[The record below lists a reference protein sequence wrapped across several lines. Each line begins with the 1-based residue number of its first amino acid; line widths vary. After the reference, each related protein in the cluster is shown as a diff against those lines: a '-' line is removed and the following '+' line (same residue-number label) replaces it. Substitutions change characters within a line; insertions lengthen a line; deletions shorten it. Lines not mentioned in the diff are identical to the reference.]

1 MEEYL
6 TSSEAFAKALKGAQT
21 SHIEKIRL
29 AKEAWRRADVVLP
42 HKQEFLLEWLCN
54 VLVKA
59 STPSK
64 NPKDT
69 SPNTLLDQEYWDL
82 FKDMLRSI
90 TQCRKGHS
98 KNGFV
103 SLRHQTDRSV
113 SGPELANS
121 QAPGVLLRV
130 PVIPMFT
137 ALVQRLSPDSSS
149 APTPISSKSS
159 KKSKSPAPSSPK
171 ESDLEQPSSLV
182 LESAFVCF
190 DLLSSPIMTEWFQ
203 PTLEQY
209 TPLVQAIL
217 EALIAMVQDVSGIDL
232 KKQEIVLQIAHVVL
246 DHFRRLVIIQPNQKK
261 VFGLVAGK
269 LFEPLVRARVA
280 IRMAPELL
288 SRTECQDAIG
298 AILRTGLFHQEHLQ
312 EYTAGYVVG
321 DEKSLQSYQ
330 KQLFEQIATLAK
342 SEYATAVLD
351 ALPVL
356 LCYFVEETR
365 RKQRHLASSGFD
377 RGLDSARETEF
388 SFFKII
394 YVLAKKQLPQLTEQ
408 PSETSIGHL
417 CDIME
422 ALNSLL
428 STILDLN
435 IYQPSNN
442 EAADQY
448 VFMNTSFG
456 SIYSCLTTAKALE
469 NGRLQ
474 CISLAGIVVLA
485 QLDDRLL
492 KPHLDSL
499 WPILLSPFI
508 EARDAALELA
518 KTLLVIYG
526 KSSDLKTFLTS
537 FLSSLREFLT
547 QPELLQSSPLFSKT
561 FLDLIPS
568 NIRSYLPLPQA
579 PTILDIFVTELMT
592 LDSGL
597 GLEGL
602 APIQDAS
609 HKKKRKLN
617 SGKSKDRSEDGDGIR
632 SAEFMVTIF
641 IQFLKGLR
649 VTVNQEKQLNK
660 EFKVIYNHF
669 LEQIFKNFADRDN
682 NEEYM
687 SDKYQSRRITPAL
700 MLHYALSKV
709 STQYWIG
716 SMSFELMDKIVGTL
730 KSTSGCSDAVVLTL
744 NRVVLQHVHLT
755 LCTADMMDEDLAQR
769 CRSLVRFTMKN
780 SRLSRLLEDNTLVTT
795 SWDGQLESATDSAF
809 LVASWQIQVNEWL
822 DIVCRFGTPQH
833 MEEIAEVIAKQFSS
847 AALSLQSQEP
857 TTSTNTTTIQ
867 LLNQI
872 LLRSANFYE
881 VPNFRP
887 IFAKKILQGLA
898 ESIRAL
904 SSTDAEKKLAVTV
917 ASFTETHSTSSDSV
931 APKATFGDALRE
943 LVEVTHQQPRR
954 ASTISKSKS
963 KSAAKTATSASVTA
977 EEQGTKL
984 LSLLS
989 IMHLLPL
996 EYFEKFERNII
1007 LTTMAVLDAY
1017 IQRYLVAGPAGIK
1030 CLLLERRISNAIM
1043 AWRSDAGVLFNEPV
1057 LLLNLLDYPS
1067 WNCSTAYGSED
1078 KDGLGQATMET
1089 TSAMIDSAIR
1099 FYMAQTH
1106 DSIQFEAANA
1116 HLDALLKV
1124 VMVWANESLDSSYA
1138 LADGGLTDSR
1148 IKTVIL
1154 SRACQSFV
1162 HCLGHRQHQKSKS
1175 SKKLGS
1181 ANTEMESARGKV
1193 LEMIG
1198 ELFKN
1203 VQIKVEQRIK
1213 KVMAVLKA
1221 KVLNENLLVE
1231 DAQQGMDHFELYKT
1245 IVQYSELDQ
1254 DEGSKDR
1261 CLESVPGLFKL
1272 AQALARTIT
1281 HDTKES
1287 RELQERVVHL
1297 TAILTGYSCEYLPL
1311 TSSWKSSTKFA
1322 DSTMKELLML
1332 LLGVSRQELSEKDV
1346 TLQKQSYL
1354 SMLGQLSGDLID
1366 SLLHWLLEEAVSSR
1380 EHGLEELVLVRYLDA
1395 TFLSAHHT
1403 QKRKVRRQVS
1413 KLLTQL
1419 TRILQMTQSV
1429 QVVVGVLNIVAGI
1442 CSESSFELRSWEIGL
1457 ALETIVSLMS
1467 PATPLLSSPTALTV
1481 ALTNQDTSQIF
1492 TALYHILI
1500 NIARFRQEEL
1510 TTLIPVFTSILQ
1522 GMVHGFKSLHASIA
1536 KRQQGVESLVKS
1548 PFMLL
1553 SAGSVYPGA
1562 VGHESLGVT
1571 GSAAGGNM
1579 IGDPLPVEC
1588 AENFSRLLT
1597 ALGSKGVSSFNNHGG
1612 GNSATEE
1619 SSVSGGGGGGSFT
1632 ITTDASKAFGKHAP
1646 YILME
1651 YFAIQSSVVAS
1662 ISQQSLRSALL
1673 PGLYALLNL
1682 CSDWEREM
1690 MMVGLDNTGKTL
1702 LKGLYADYLK
1712 YHKYTGR

>member
-21 SHIEKIRL
+21 SPTEKIRL

-69 SPNTLLDQEYWDL
+69 LPNTLLDQEYWDL

-90 TQCRKGHS
+90 TRSRKGHS
-98 KNGFV
+98 KGRILG
-103 SLRHQTDRSV
+103 LRHQTDSSM
-113 SGPELANS
+113 SGPNVGNN
-121 QAPGVLLRV
+121 QTPGVLLRV

-137 ALVQRLSPDSSS
+137 VLVQKLSPQSSPAP
-149 APTPISSKSS
+149 APTPSKSN
-159 KKSKSPAPSSPK
+159 KKSKSPASTSSK
-171 ESDLEQPSSLV
+171 ESDVEQPSSLV

-190 DLLSSPIMTEWFQ
+190 DLLSSPVMAEWFQ

-217 EALIAMVQDVSGIDL
+217 EALIALLQDTSDVDR
-232 KKQEIVLQIAHVVL
+232 KKQQIVLQIAHVVL
-246 DHFRRLVIIQPNQKK
+246 DRFRRLVIIQPNQKK

-280 IRMAPELL
+280 IRMAPESLT
-288 SRTECQDAIG
+288 RTECQDAIG

-342 SEYATAVLD
+342 SNYATAVLD
-351 ALPVL
+351 VLPVL
-356 LCYFVEETR
+356 LCYFIEETR

-394 YVLAKKQLPQLTEQ
+394 YVLAKKQLPELTEQ
-408 PSETSIGHL
+408 PSEASIGHL

-448 VFMNTSFG
+448 VFMSTSFG
-456 SIYSCLTTAKALE
+456 SIYSCLTTAKTLE

-474 CISLAGIVVLA
+474 CISLAGIVVLS

-499 WPILLSPFI
+499 WPILLSPFP
-508 EARDAALELA
+508 EAKDAALELA
-518 KTLLVIYG
+518 RTLLVIYG
-526 KSSDLKTFLTS
+526 KSSDFKTFLTS
-537 FLSSLREFLT
+537 FLSSLREFVT
-547 QPELLQSSPLFSKT
+547 QPTLLH
-561 FLDLIPS
+561 IPA
-568 NIRSYLPLPQA
+568 NVRSYLPLPQA

-597 GLEGL
+597 GVDGLE
-602 APIQDAS
+602 PMQDLS
-609 HKKKRKLN
+609 QKKKRKLN
-617 SGKSKDRSEDGDGIR
+617 SGKSKDHSEGGDGIR
-632 SAEFMVTIF
+632 SAEFVVIIF

-649 VTVNQEKQLNK
+649 VTANQEKQLNK
-660 EFKVIYNHF
+660 EFKVVYNHF
-669 LEQIFKNFADRDN
+669 LEQIFKNFANRENKDD
-682 NEEYM
+682 YIP
-687 SDKYQSRRITPAL
+687 DKYQARRITPAL

-709 STQYWIG
+709 STQYWMG
-716 SMSFELMDKIVGTL
+716 SLSFELMDKIVENL
-730 KSTSGCSDAVVLTL
+730 KSTSGYSDAVILTL

-755 LCTADMMDEDLAQR
+755 LCTAEMIDEDLAQR
-769 CRSLVRFTMKN
+769 CRGLVRFTMKN
-780 SRLSRLLEDNTLVTT
+780 ARLTQLLEDNTLVAT
-795 SWDGQLESATDSAF
+795 SWNGQLESATNSAF

-822 DIVCRFGTPQH
+822 DIVCRFGTQQH

-847 AALSLQSQEP
+847 AALSMLPREP
-857 TTSTNTTTIQ
+857 TTSTDSITIQ
-867 LLNQI
+867 LLNQT

-898 ESIRAL
+898 ESIKAL
-904 SSTDAEKKLAVTV
+904 SSTDAEKKLAVVV
-917 ASFTETHSTSSDSV
+917 ASFTETHSTSSDAT
-931 APKATFGDALRE
+931 APKATFADALKE
-943 LVEVTHQQPRR
+943 LVDVTHQEPGK
-954 ASTISKSKS
+954 TLTGSKPKP
-963 KSAAKTATSASVTA
+963 KSAAKTATSQSATA

-1017 IQRYLVAGPAGIK
+1017 IQRYLVADPAGIK

-1043 AWRSDAGVLFNEPV
+1043 TWRSDAGVLFNGPA

-1078 KDGLGQATMET
+1078 KDGLGLATMET
-1089 TSAMIDSAIR
+1089 TSAMTDSAIR

-1106 DSIQFEAANA
+1106 DPIQSEAAIV
-1116 HLDALLKV
+1116 HLSALLKV
-1124 VMVWANESLDSSYA
+1124 AMVWANESLDCSYA
-1138 LADGGLTDSR
+1138 LVDGGLTDSR

-1154 SRACQSFV
+1154 SRVCQSIV
-1162 HCLGHRQHQKSKS
+1162 HYLGQRQHQKSTS
-1175 SKKLGS
+1175 SKKS
-1181 ANTEMESARGKV
+1181 KTANTEMEDARGKV
-1193 LEMIG
+1193 LEMIE
-1198 ELFKN
+1198 ELFKK
-1203 VQIKVEQRIK
+1203 VQTEVEQRIK
-1213 KVMAVLKA
+1213 KVMTVLKA
-1221 KVLNENLLVE
+1221 NASNEDLLVE
-1231 DAQQGMDHFELYKT
+1231 VALKGMDHFELYKT

-1254 DEGSKDR
+1254 DEGSKNR
-1261 CLESVPGLFKL
+1261 CLESVPGLFEL
-1272 AQALARTIT
+1272 AKALTRTSR
-1281 HDTKES
+1281 HDVKES
-1287 RELQERVVHL
+1287 RESKERVVHL
-1297 TAILTGYSCEYLPL
+1297 TATLTGYSCQYLPL
-1311 TSSWKSSTKFA
+1311 TSSWKSSTEFA
-1322 DSTMKELLML
+1322 DKTMKELLVL
-1332 LLGVSRQELSEKDV
+1332 LLGVSGQELSEKDV
-1346 TLQKQSYL
+1346 TLLKQSYL
-1354 SMLGQLSGDLID
+1354 SMLGQLSEDLVD

-1380 EHGLEELVLVRYLDA
+1380 EHAQEELVLVRYLDA

-1429 QVVVGVLNIVAGI
+1429 QVVIGVLNIVAGI

-1467 PATPLLSSPTALTV
+1467 PATPLLSGPTASATALT
-1481 ALTNQDTSQIF
+1481 NYDTSQIF
-1492 TALYHILI
+1492 TAVYHILI
-1500 NIARFRQEEL
+1500 NTARFRQEEL

-1553 SAGSVYPGA
+1553 SVGSAYPSA
-1562 VGHESLGVT
+1562 VGRESLGVV
-1571 GSAAGGNM
+1571 GSAAVVNT

-1597 ALGSKGVSSFNNHGG
+1597 ALGSKGVSSFSSHGG

-1619 SSVSGGGGGGSFT
+1619 SSVSGGGGGGGSFT
-1632 ITTDASKAFGKHAP
+1632 VTTDASKAFGKHAP

>member
-1 MEEYL
+1 ML
-6 TSSEAFAKALKGAQT
+6 
-21 SHIEKIRL
+21 
-29 AKEAWRRADVVLP
+29 
-42 HKQEFLLEWLCN
+42 
-54 VLVKA
+54 
-59 STPSK
+59 
-64 NPKDT
+64 
-69 SPNTLLDQEYWDL
+69 PNTLLDQEYWDL
-82 FKDMLRSI
+82 FQDMLKSI
-90 TQCRKGHS
+90 THSRKGHS
-98 KNGFV
+98 KGALH

-113 SGPELANS
+113 SGPDPSNS

-137 ALVQRLSPDSSS
+137 ALVQKLSPHSSP
-149 APTPISSKSS
+149 AVTPIPAKSN
-159 KKSKSPAPSSPK
+159 KKSRAPVPTSPK
-171 ESDLEQPSSLV
+171 EAELEQPSSLV
-182 LESAFVCF
+182 LESASVCF

-217 EALIAMVQDVSGIDL
+217 EALIAMIQDISDADR
-232 KKQEIVLQIAHVVL
+232 KKQQIVLQIAHVVL
-246 DHFRRLVIIQPNQKK
+246 DRFRRLVILQPNQKK
-261 VFGLVAGK
+261 VFGLIAGK

-280 IRMAPELL
+280 IRMAPESLT
-288 SRTECQDAIG
+288 RTECQDAIG

-351 ALPVL
+351 VLPL
-356 LCYFVEETR
+356 LLSYFVEETR
-365 RKQRHLASSGFD
+365 RRQRHLASSGFD

-394 YVLAKKQLPQLTEQ
+394 YVLAKKQLPELTEQ
-408 PSETSIGHL
+408 PSEASIDHL

-428 STILDLN
+428 STILELN

-448 VFMNTSFG
+448 VFMSTSFG
-456 SIYSCLTTAKALE
+456 SIYSCLTIAKTLE

-474 CISLAGIVVLA
+474 CISLAGIVVLS

-499 WPILLSPFI
+499 WPILLSPFP
-508 EARDAALELA
+508 EAKDAALELA
-518 KTLLVIYG
+518 RTLLVIYG

-537 FLSSLREFLT
+537 FLSSLREFMT
-547 QPELLQSSPLFSKT
+547 QPALLH
-561 FLDLIPS
+561 IPA

-579 PTILDIFVTELMT
+579 PTILDVFVTELMT

-597 GLEGL
+597 ELDGLG
-602 APIQDAS
+602 PIQDQS

-617 SGKSKDRSEDGDGIR
+617 SGKSKDRSEGGDGIR
-632 SAEFMVTIF
+632 SAEFVVIIF

-649 VTVNQEKQLNK
+649 VTANQEKQLNK
-660 EFKVIYNHF
+660 EFKVVYNHF
-669 LEQIFKNFADRDN
+669 LAQIFKNFADREN
-682 NEEYM
+682 NEDYISE
-687 SDKYQSRRITPAL
+687 KYQSRRIAPAL
-700 MLHYALSKV
+700 MLHYALCKL
-709 STQYWIG
+709 STQYWMG
-716 SMSFELMDKIVGTL
+716 SLSFELMDKIVENL
-730 KSTSGCSDAVVLTL
+730 KCTSSYSDAVVLTL

-755 LCTADMMDEDLAQR
+755 LCTAEMMDEDLAHR
-769 CRSLVRFTMKN
+769 CRDLVRFTMEN
-780 SRLSRLLEDNTLVTT
+780 ARLARLLEDNTLVAT
-795 SWDGQLESATDSAF
+795 SWNGQLESATDSAF
-809 LVASWQIQVNEWL
+809 LVASWQIQINEWL
-822 DIVCRFGTPQH
+822 DIVCRFGTQKD
-833 MEEIAEVIAKQFSS
+833 MEDIAEVIAKQFSS
-847 AALSLQSQEP
+847 AALSLLPQQS
-857 TTSTNTTTIQ
+857 TTFTDSITIQ
-867 LLNQI
+867 LLNQT

-898 ESIRAL
+898 ESIKAL
-904 SSTDAEKKLAVTV
+904 SSTDAEKKLAVVV
-917 ASFTETHSTSSDSV
+917 ASFTETDNTSSNST
-931 APKATFGDALRE
+931 APKATFADALKE
-943 LVEVTHQQPRR
+943 LVDVTHQQPVRTR
-954 ASTISKSKS
+954 TGSKLKP
-963 KSAAKTATSASVTA
+963 KSAAKTFTSASATA

-984 LSLLS
+984 SSLLS

-1007 LTTMAVLDAY
+1007 LTTMAVLDVY
-1017 IQRYLVAGPAGIK
+1017 IQRYLVADPAGIK

-1043 AWRSDAGVLFNEPV
+1043 TWRSDAGVLFNEPA

-1116 HLDALLKV
+1116 HLNALLKV
-1124 VMVWANESLDSSYA
+1124 AMVWANESLDCSDASV
-1138 LADGGLTDSR
+1138 DGRLTESR

-1154 SRACQSFV
+1154 SRVCQSFV
-1162 HCLGHRQHQKSKS
+1162 HCLGHRQHQKSTS
-1175 SKKLGS
+1175 SKKSKMG
-1181 ANTEMESARGKV
+1181 NTEMENARRKV

-1198 ELFKN
+1198 ELFKK
-1203 VQIKVEQRIK
+1203 VQTKVEQRIE
-1213 KVMAVLKA
+1213 KVMTFLSATVS
-1221 KVLNENLLVE
+1221 NEGLLVE
-1231 DAQQGMDHFELYKT
+1231 VAQKGMDHFELYKT
-1245 IVQYSELDQ
+1245 IVQYSELDP
-1254 DEGSKDR
+1254 DDGSKVH

-1272 AQALARTIT
+1272 AQALARICM
-1281 HDTKES
+1281 HDANES
-1287 RELQERVVHL
+1287 RESKERVVLL
-1297 TAILTGYSCEYLPL
+1297 TATLTGYSCEYLPL
-1311 TSSWKSSTKFA
+1311 TSPWKSSTELA
-1322 DSTMKELLML
+1322 DRTMKELLVL
-1332 LLGVSRQELSEKDV
+1332 LLGVSGQELSEKDV
-1346 TLQKQSYL
+1346 TLLKQSYL
-1354 SMLGQLSGDLID
+1354 SMLGQLSEDLVD

-1380 EHGLEELVLVRYLDA
+1380 ERAHEELVLVRYLDA

-1429 QVVVGVLNIVAGI
+1429 QVVIGVLNIVAGI

-1467 PATPLLSSPTALTV
+1467 PATPLLSSPTASAM
-1481 ALTNQDTSQIF
+1481 ALTNRDTSQIF
-1492 TALYHILI
+1492 TAVYHILI

-1510 TTLIPVFTSILQ
+1510 TTLIPVFTAILQ

-1536 KRQQGVESLVKS
+1536 KRQQGVEMLVKS

-1562 VGHESLGVT
+1562 IGRESLGVV
-1571 GSAAGGNM
+1571 GSATGVNM

-1597 ALGSKGVSSFNNHGG
+1597 ALGSKGVSSFSSHGG

-1619 SSVSGGGGGGSFT
+1619 TSASGGRGGGGGGLFT

>member
-21 SHIEKIRL
+21 SHTEKILL

-69 SPNTLLDQEYWDL
+69 LPNTLLDQKYWDL

-90 TQCRKGHS
+90 THSRKGHS

-113 SGPELANS
+113 SGPELANN

-137 ALVQRLSPDSSS
+137 ALVQRLSANSPS
-149 APTPISSKSS
+149 APALIPSSKPS
-159 KKSKSPAPSSPK
+159 KKSKSPAPSSAK
-171 ESDLEQPSSLV
+171 ELELEQPPILV
-182 LESAFVCF
+182 LESASICF

-217 EALIAMVQDVSGIDL
+217 EALIAMVQNASGIDH
-232 KKQEIVLQIAHVVL
+232 KKQEIVLQIAHVAL
-246 DHFRRLVIIQPNQKK
+246 DRFRRLVIIQPNQKK

-280 IRMAPELL
+280 IRMAPELP
-288 SRTECQDAIG
+288 SRTECQNAIG
-298 AILRTGLFHQEHLQ
+298 AILRFGLFHHEHLQ
-312 EYTAGYVVG
+312 EYTAGYTVG
-321 DEKSLQSYQ
+321 DERSLQSYQ
-330 KQLFEQIATLAK
+330 KQLFEQIAILAR

-356 LCYFVEETR
+356 LSFFVEETR
-365 RKQRHLASSGFD
+365 KKQRHMASSGFD

-408 PSETSIGHL
+408 PSETSIDHL
-417 CDIME
+417 CDIMD

-428 STILDLN
+428 STILELN

-448 VFMNTSFG
+448 VFMSTSFG

-474 CISLAGIVVLA
+474 RISLAGIVVLA

-499 WPILLSPFI
+499 WPILLSPFL

-526 KSSDLKTFLTS
+526 KSSDLKTFLIS
-537 FLSSLREFLT
+537 FLASLREFVI
-547 QPELLQSSPLFSKT
+547 QPELLHSSPLFSKA
-561 FLDLIPS
+561 FLDL
-568 NIRSYLPLPQA
+568 SYLPLPQA

-592 LDSGL
+592 LDSDL
-597 GLEGL
+597 GLQGL
-602 APIQDAS
+602 ELIQDLS

-617 SGKSKDRSEDGDGIR
+617 SGKSKDRSENGGGVR
-632 SAEFMVTIF
+632 SAEFVVVIF

-649 VTVNQEKQLNK
+649 VAANQEKQLNK
-660 EFKVIYNHF
+660 EFKVVYSHF
-669 LEQIFKNFADRDN
+669 LEQIFKNFAGADCDRK
-682 NEEYM
+682 ELYLSE
-687 SDKYQSRRITPAL
+687 KYQSRRVTPAL

-709 STQYWIG
+709 STQYWMG
-716 SMSFELMDKIVGTL
+716 GMSFQLMDKIVETL
-730 KSTSGCSDAVVLTL
+730 KSTPGCSDSVVLTL

-755 LCTADMMDEDLAQR
+755 LCTAEMMDEDLTQR
-769 CRSLVRFTMKN
+769 CRGLVGFTMEN
-780 SRLSRLLEDNTLVTT
+780 SRLNRLSEDGTLATT
-795 SWDGQLESATDSAF
+795 SWDGQLRSATDCAF
-809 LVASWQIQVNEWL
+809 LVASWEIQVNEWL
-822 DIVCRFGTPQH
+822 DIVCRFGTQQH
-833 MEEIAEVIAKQFSS
+833 MEEIAEVIVKPFSS
-847 AALSLQSQEP
+847 TTLSLNSES
-857 TTSTNTTTIQ
+857 TTLTNSITIQ

-898 ESIRAL
+898 ESIKAL
-904 SSTDAEKKLAVTV
+904 SSTDAEKKLALTM
-917 ASFTETHSTSSDSV
+917 ASFTETHSETSDST
-931 APKATFGDALRE
+931 APKATFADAFKE
-943 LVEVTHQQPRR
+943 LVEVTHNHPRK
-954 ASTISKSKS
+954 TLTGSKSKS
-963 KSAAKTATSASVTA
+963 KSAAKTTTSASATA

-1007 LTTMAVLDAY
+1007 LTTMAVLDSY
-1017 IQRYLVAGPAGIK
+1017 IQRYLTADQAGIK

-1043 AWRSDAGVLFNEPV
+1043 MWRSDAGVLFNEPA

-1089 TSAMIDSAIR
+1089 TSSMIDSAIR

-1124 VMVWANESLDSSYA
+1124 AMVWTNEPLDSSYA
-1138 LADGGLTDSR
+1138 SVDGRLTESR

-1154 SRACQSFV
+1154 YRACQSFV
-1162 HCLGHRQHQKSKS
+1162 HCLGHRQHQRSKP
-1175 SKKLGS
+1175 SKKSGS
-1181 ANTEMESARGKV
+1181 ANTEMENARGKI
-1193 LEMIG
+1193 LGTIG
-1198 ELFKN
+1198 ELFKK

-1213 KVMAVLKA
+1213 KVMSVLKA
-1221 KVLNENLLVE
+1221 EVLNESLLVE
-1231 DAQQGMDHFELYKT
+1231 DAQKGMDHFELYRT
-1245 IVQYSELDQ
+1245 IMQYSELDQ

-1261 CLESVPGLFKL
+1261 CLESVPDLFML
-1272 AQALARTIT
+1272 AQALAQTLT
-1281 HDTKES
+1281 HETKVSKES
-1287 RELQERVVHL
+1287 QERVVHL
-1297 TAILTGYSCEYLPL
+1297 TATLTGYSCEYLPL
-1311 TSSWKSSTKFA
+1311 TSSWKSSTEPA
-1322 DSTMKELLML
+1322 DRTMIGLLVL
-1332 LLGVSRQELSEKDV
+1332 LLGVSKHELAEKDV
-1346 TLQKQSYL
+1346 TLLKQSYL
-1354 SMLGQLSGDLID
+1354 SMLGQLSEDLID
-1366 SLLHWLLEEAVSSR
+1366 RLLHWLLEEAVSSR
-1380 EHGLEELVLVRYLDA
+1380 ENALEELVLVRYLDA

-1419 TRILQMTQSV
+1419 TRILQTTLSV

-1467 PATPLLSSPTALTV
+1467 PATPLLSCPRASTV
-1481 ALTNQDTSQIF
+1481 ALTNRDTSQIF

-1553 SAGSVYPGA
+1553 SAGSVYPGT

-1571 GSAAGGNM
+1571 GSAAGGHI

-1597 ALGSKGVSSFNNHGG
+1597 ALGSKGVSSFSSHGG
-1612 GNSATEE
+1612 SNAATEE
-1619 SSVSGGGGGGSFT
+1619 SSVSGGGGGSFT

-1712 YHKYTGR
+1712 YYKYTGR

>member
-21 SHIEKIRL
+21 SHTEKIQL

-59 STPSK
+59 STSSK
-64 NPKDT
+64 NPKDAF
-69 SPNTLLDQEYWDL
+69 PNTLLDQEYWDL
-82 FKDMLRSI
+82 FRDMLRSI
-90 TQCRKGHS
+90 TQSRKHNKS
-98 KNGFV
+98 ALV
-103 SLRHQTDRSV
+103 SLRHQTDRPM
-113 SGPELANS
+113 SGSELANS

-137 ALVQRLSPDSSS
+137 ALVQKLSPHNSP
-149 APTPISSKSS
+149 APTPTPSSKSS
-159 KKSKSPAPSSPK
+159 KKSKSPANLSSK
-171 ESDLEQPSSLV
+171 VSELEQPSSLV

-190 DLLSSPIMTEWFQ
+190 DLLSGSIMSEWFQ
-203 PTLEQY
+203 PTLDQY
-209 TPLVQAIL
+209 TPLVQATL
-217 EALIAMVQDVSGIDL
+217 EALIAMVQDASGIAC
-232 KKQEIVLQIAHVVL
+232 KKQEIVLRFAHVVL
-246 DHFRRLVIIQPNQKK
+246 DRFRRLVIIQPNQKK

-269 LFEPLVRARVA
+269 LFEPFVRARVA
-280 IRMAPELL
+280 IRMAPELP

-342 SEYATAVLD
+342 SEHATAVLD
-351 ALPVL
+351 VLPVL

-365 RKQRHLASSGFD
+365 KKQRHLASSGFD

-408 PSETSIGHL
+408 PSEASVGHL

-428 STILDLN
+428 STILELN
-435 IYQPSNN
+435 MYQPSNN

-448 VFMNTSFG
+448 VFMSTSFG
-456 SIYSCLTTAKALE
+456 SIYSCLTTAKSLE

-474 CISLAGIVVLA
+474 RISLSGIVVLA

-499 WPILLSPFI
+499 WPILLSPFL

-537 FLSSLREFLT
+537 FLASLREFVT
-547 QPELLQSSPLFSKT
+547 QPELLQSSPLFSRA

-579 PTILDIFVTELMT
+579 PTILNIFVTELMI
-592 LDSGL
+592 LDSGMGFE
-597 GLEGL
+597 GLEPL
-602 APIQDAS
+602 QDPN

-617 SGKSKDRSEDGDGIR
+617 SGRSKDRLEGGEDIP
-632 SAEFMVTIF
+632 SAEFVVTIF

-649 VTVNQEKQLNK
+649 ITANQEKQLNT
-660 EFKVIYNHF
+660 EFKVVYDHF
-669 LEQIFKNFADRDN
+669 LEQIFKHFADCDN
-682 NEEYM
+682 KEEFM
-687 SDKYQSRRITPAL
+687 SEKYQSRRITPAL
-700 MLHYALSKV
+700 MLHYALSKT
-709 STQYWIG
+709 STQYWKAC
-716 SMSFELMDKIVGTL
+716 MSLELMDKIVGCL
-730 KSTSGCSDAVVLTL
+730 KRISGGSDAVILTL

-755 LCTADMMDEDLAQR
+755 LCTTEMMDEDLIQS
-769 CRSLVRFTMKN
+769 CKDLVGFTMTS
-780 SRLSRLLEDNTLVTT
+780 SRLGRLLEDSTLATI
-795 SWDGQLESATDSAF
+795 SWNGQLESATDSAF

-822 DIVCRFGTPQH
+822 DIVCRFGTQRH
-833 MEEIAEVIAKQFSS
+833 MEEIAEVIAKQFSD
-847 AALSLQSQEP
+847 AASPSLSHEP
-857 TTSTNTTTIQ
+857 TTSNDSISIQ
-867 LLNQI
+867 MLNQI

-887 IFAKKILQGLA
+887 IFAQKILQGLA
-898 ESIRAL
+898 QSITVL
-904 SSTDAEKKLAVTV
+904 SSTDAEKNLAVTV
-917 ASFTETHSTSSDSV
+917 ASFTEAHSTSGDST
-931 APKATFGDALRE
+931 ASKATFAEALKE
-943 LVEVTHQQPRR
+943 LVEFTHQQPTKT
-954 ASTISKSKS
+954 STGSKSKS
-963 KSAAKTATSASVTA
+963 KSAAKTSTAATAASTVA
-977 EEQGTKL
+977 QEQGTKL

-1017 IQRYLVAGPAGIK
+1017 IQRHLVADPTGIK

-1043 AWRSDAGVLFNEPV
+1043 IWRSDAGVLFNEPV
-1057 LLLNLLDYPS
+1057 LLLKLLDYPS
-1067 WNCSTAYGSED
+1067 WNCSTVYGSED
-1078 KDGLGQATMET
+1078 KDGLGQATLET
-1089 TSAMIDSAIR
+1089 TCAMIDSAIR

-1106 DSIQFEAANA
+1106 DAIQYEAAHV
-1116 HLDALLKV
+1116 HLNALLRV
-1124 VMVWANESLDSSYA
+1124 AMVWASESLESSSA
-1138 LADGGLTDSR
+1138 SADGRMTDSR

-1154 SRACQSFV
+1154 SRACQTFV
-1162 HCLGHRQHQKSKS
+1162 HCLVHQKAKS

-1181 ANTEMESARGKV
+1181 ANTKMENAREKV
-1193 LEMIG
+1193 VEMID

-1213 KVMAVLKA
+1213 KVMAGLKA
-1221 KVLNENLLVE
+1221 KVLDENLLVE
-1231 DAQQGMDHFELYKT
+1231 DAQKGMDHFELYKT
-1245 IVQYSELDQ
+1245 IVQYSELGKDV
-1254 DEGSKDR
+1254 GSKDR
-1261 CLESVPGLFKL
+1261 CLESIPGLFKL
-1272 AQALARTIT
+1272 AQALAQSIMRNA
-1281 HDTKES
+1281 KES
-1287 RELQERVVHL
+1287 RESKERVVRL
-1297 TAILTGYSCEYLPL
+1297 TATLTGYSCEYLPL
-1311 TSSWKSSTKFA
+1311 TSSWKSCAESA
-1322 DSTMKELLML
+1322 DRTMKELLVL
-1332 LLGVSRQELSEKDV
+1332 LLGVSEQELNEKDV
-1346 TLQKQSYL
+1346 TLLKQSYL
-1354 SMLGQLSGDLID
+1354 SMLSQLSEDLFD
-1366 SLLHWLLEEAVSSR
+1366 SLLHWLLEEAVSPR
-1380 EHGLEELVLVRYLDA
+1380 ERALDELVLVRYLDA

-1429 QVVVGVLNIVAGI
+1429 QVVIGVLNVVAGI

-1467 PATPLLSSPTALTV
+1467 PATPLLSCSTSSAV
-1481 ALTNQDTSQIF
+1481 ALTNQDTSHIF

-1553 SAGSVYPGA
+1553 SAGSVHPGA
-1562 VGHESLGVT
+1562 VGHESLGAL
-1571 GSAAGGNM
+1571 GSAAGGVM

-1597 ALGSKGVSSFNNHGG
+1597 ALGSKGVSSFNSHGG

-1702 LKGLYADYLK
+1702 LKGIYADYLK